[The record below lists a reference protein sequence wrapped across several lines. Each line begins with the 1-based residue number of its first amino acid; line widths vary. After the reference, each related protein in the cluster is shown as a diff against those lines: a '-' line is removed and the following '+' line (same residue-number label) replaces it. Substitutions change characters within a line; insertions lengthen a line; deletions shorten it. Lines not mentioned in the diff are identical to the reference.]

1 LRGSPGQAPGRKAGN
16 LRDSSS
22 LLAFAPSFECGPVVL
37 VGEGAAQLLKIG
49 ASGPAR
55 GRNAVAMKTPSESTS
70 GENEA
75 RQFARRRAC
84 DSSLL
89 TKDMPAIPAP
99 FRGLS
104 LVGATVGIVYGHL
117 GAI

>member
-1 LRGSPGQAPGRKAGN
+1 M
-16 LRDSSS
+16 
-22 LLAFAPSFECGPVVL
+22 
-37 VGEGAAQLLKIG
+37 
-49 ASGPAR
+49 
-55 GRNAVAMKTPSESTS
+55 AMKTPSESAS

>member
-1 LRGSPGQAPGRKAGN
+1 
-16 LRDSSS
+16 
-22 LLAFAPSFECGPVVL
+22 
-37 VGEGAAQLLKIG
+37 
-49 ASGPAR
+49 
-55 GRNAVAMKTPSESTS
+55 MKTPSESTS

-75 RQFARRRAC
+75 RQFARRHAC

-117 GAI
+117 RDLSAGFGARPLDQCGGALT